1 MYLLF
6 GSLTRS
12 GNAGGNSRI
21 VLSYISEEYG
31 INNRFKFSRV
41 NGSLFHDI
49 FEVNGNYLSNGEHVD
64 LYENYDYGKCLFEMC
79 IVGVWHED
87 R

>member
-12 GNAGGNSRI
+12 GNVGENSWI
-21 VLSYISEEYG
+21 DFSYISEENG
-31 INNRFKFSRV
+31 INIRFKLSRI
-41 NGSLFHDI
+41 NGSLIHDI
-49 FEVNGNYLSNGEHVD
+49 FEVNGNYLSNGEFVD
-64 LYENYDYGKCLFEMC
+64 LHENYDYCKCLFEMC